1 METKYRLAVIFN
13 IIPAVVNIIVS
24 VWFFVS
30 FTGLD
35 FRGYLLGTILGIL
48 LSVIWLVQV
57 RNSFGAH
64 AIKLLKVTYKWF
76 FVKFIV
82 FLVFVSAIYFM
93 VEFNVTWFVISLL
106 VALSMSAVIELW
118 FYRAISREG

>member
-30 FTGLD
+30 FTGLE
-35 FRGYLLGTILGIL
+35 FRGYLLGTILGII

-57 RNSFGAH
+57 RKASGTH
-64 AIKLLKVTYKWF
+64 AIRLLKLTYKWF
-76 FVKFIV
+76 FAKFAVLVV
-82 FLVFVSAIYFM
+82 FIAGVYYLI
-93 VEFNVTWFVISLL
+93 EFSREWFVVSFF
-106 VALSMSAVIELW
+106 VALAMSAVVELW
-118 FYRAISREG
+118 FYSSISKDS

>member
-1 METKYRLAVIFN
+1 MEKQYKMAVMLTF
-13 IIPAVVNIIVS
+13 IPAFVNICVS
-24 VWFFVS
+24 LWFFLS
-30 FTGLD
+30 FSKYD
-35 FRGYLLGTILGIL
+35 FMGSFVGTLLGII

-57 RNSFGAH
+57 KNSFGAH